1 MNLANCLR
9 ETEDGGHGFN
19 QHFQCC
25 VGVMAH
31 GGRQRNEPLVER
43 FRRPGFVF
51 CGLKGR
57 MVIAAGSPEISFRTR
72 LGHHW
77 LGVGVGSGAP
87 QTLKWP
93 GRGETTP
100 RPPFAD
106 AFVGW
111 VPLPCPTPVKAA
123 QSPVR
128 LGKYQVRT
136 PSSEVA
142 VTKLFARYQMVE
154 SVAMHQLFRKGDCE
168 DLATPPTS
176 IKISTLRGIYNPQ
189 VVLRKNISC
198 KTLAPLRG
206 RVRL

>member
-142 VTKLFARYQMVE
+142 VTWPAAG
-154 SVAMHQLFRKGDCE
+154 SVDTEIGCFREPEASDAEAQVQSRVQDRGG
-168 DLATPPTS
+168 
-176 IKISTLRGIYNPQ
+176 TLG
-189 VVLRKNISC
+189 
-198 KTLAPLRG
+198 A
-206 RVRL
+206 